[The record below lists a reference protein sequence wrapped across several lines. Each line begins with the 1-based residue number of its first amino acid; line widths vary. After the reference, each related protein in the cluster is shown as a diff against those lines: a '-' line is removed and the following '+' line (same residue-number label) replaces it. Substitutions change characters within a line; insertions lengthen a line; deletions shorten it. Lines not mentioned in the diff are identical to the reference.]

1 MVICHFDQEVG
12 EHGTDTFFI
21 KRVVGLPGET
31 VSIQDGFVYVN
42 GSKLEEDYLTE
53 LRRDNEDMEQI
64 TLGEGQ
70 YFVLG
75 DNRINSTDSRLVGP
89 IAEDKIIGKHKGI
102 IRYTIGQRKGLG
114 LALDRSMYVIGKDL
128 VRNEVYIGD
137 TEHLMKK
144 ELFASSVNLLALD
157 SIDTPIRVKAKI
169 RYKQEEKDA
178 WAVMENGLLHVT
190 FDEPQRA
197 ICKGQSV
204 VLYDGDI
211 VIGGGII
218 E

>member
-1 MVICHFDQEVG
+1 
-12 EHGTDTFFI
+12 
-21 KRVVGLPGET
+21 
-31 VSIQDGFVYVN
+31 
-42 GSKLEEDYLTE
+42 
-53 LRRDNEDMEQI
+53 
-64 TLGEGQ
+64 
-70 YFVLG
+70 
-75 DNRINSTDSRLVGP
+75 
-89 IAEDKIIGKHKGI
+89 
-102 IRYTIGQRKGLG
+102 
-114 LALDRSMYVIGKDL
+114 MYVIGKDL